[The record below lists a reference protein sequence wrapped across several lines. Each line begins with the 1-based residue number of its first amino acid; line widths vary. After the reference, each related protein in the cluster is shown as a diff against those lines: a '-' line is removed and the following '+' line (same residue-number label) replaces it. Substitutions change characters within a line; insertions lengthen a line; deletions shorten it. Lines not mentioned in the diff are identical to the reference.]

1 MTTSIAGLH
10 LEEEMGESLN
20 RLKYFSSTSLFALN
34 PKPYRLHKIKNAVR
48 PHSPLKVGFIVV
60 IAHPNTKMI
69 EEIQMI
75 FGIVDIEMDLIE
87 IG

>member
-1 MTTSIAGLH
+1 
-10 LEEEMGESLN
+10 MGESLD
-20 RLKYFSSTSLFALN
+20 RLKYFSSTSLFAMN
-34 PKPYRLHKIKNAVR
+34 PKPYRSHKTQNTVR
-48 PHSPLKVGFIVV
+48 PHSLLRVGFIVV
-60 IAHPNTKMI
+60 TAHPNTKMI